1 MNNMPLSSISTQTS
15 SGNPLIDNVSQ
26 KQGQSSSLLSKRSSA
41 AICLNEKDKSVCAQ
55 ESSERRS
62 NEEWLMDLRGLN
74 GANAQHLAHQ
84 DLSAY
89 LYVVVLNYL
98 HWKYAKSTAFADI
111 HERDIATFV
120 GDFVQ
125 DFMVKLVRDD
135 YALLGKYSG
144 RGRFTSWCA
153 QVAHN
158 LAGGEMRKAYWR
170 RETETA
176 PDDMLQIIGFETRSP
191 ESIALQNTLGE
202 MLLGCMEKLPTH
214 YRHIIERCILL
225 EESATDIAN
234 EENVTP
240 NSVYIRLHRAKEQ
253 LRKLA
258 SAEGIELHVAL

>member
-15 SGNPLIDNVSQ
+15 SGNPLIDKVSQ
-26 KQGQSSSLLSKRSSA
+26 KQGQINSLPSKRSSA
-41 AICLNEKDKSVCAQ
+41 AICLNEKNRTIRTQ

-62 NEEWLMDLRGLN
+62 NDEWLMDLRGQN

-84 DLSAY
+84 DLTAY

-111 HERDIATFV
+111 HERDVATFV

-125 DFMVKLVRDD
+125 DFMVKLVKDD
-135 YALLGKYSG
+135 YGLLNKYSG

-170 RETETA
+170 RETETT
-176 PDDMLQIIGFETRSP
+176 PDDMLQIVGSETCSP
-191 ESIALQNTLGE
+191 ESIAIQN
-202 MLLGCMEKLPTH
+202 MLSDLMLRCMEKLPTH
-214 YRHIIERCILL
+214 YRRIIERCILM

-240 NSVYIRLHRAKEQ
+240 NSVYIRLYRAKEQ

-258 SAEGIELHVAL
+258 SAEGIELHPAV